1 MKLNSCQTKLALKQ
15 SKFSRFALTP
25 NTWANLSSL
34 TGSKWNMD
42 RICDLK
48 YHLKSY
54 SRQNVV
60 WFNVNKTLLL
70 YHKIFW
76 GNSSLSDS
84 CTMSFLLLNLY
95 FWSKLLFSIRQ
106 IHEIE
111 NGLHMEEF
119 QKKNS
124 RPLFTIIFRQ
134 VSPIF
139 HFDRVS
145 NGRFCVLR
153 EQFYWLFIAHGSNV
167 RRAKVSYTLY
177 AFRNIFLS
185 FFESYRICWKVMKW
199 ILNSYC

>member
-1 MKLNSCQTKLALKQ
+1 
-15 SKFSRFALTP
+15 
-25 NTWANLSSL
+25 
-34 TGSKWNMD
+34 MD

-119 QKKNS
+119 QKKILD
-124 RPLFTIIFRQ
+124 PF
-134 VSPIF
+134 SPSFLGKF
-139 HFDRVS
+139 HPYS
-145 NGRFCVLR
+145 
-153 EQFYWLFIAHGSNV
+153 
-167 RRAKVSYTLY
+167 
-177 AFRNIFLS
+177 
-185 FFESYRICWKVMKW
+185 
-199 ILNSYC
+199 ILIG